1 MGPTETLA
9 QFVVDTRLQD
19 IPPKAVEISK
29 LVILDV
35 LGVTL
40 AASRQAVARILTE
53 YLREAAAAPR
63 AGVIGSPIRTEPALA
78 AWANG
83 ALAFALDFDDNIHG
97 STHTVA
103 AALASGED
111 TGASGATLL
120 EAYILG
126 RDICFRLDAAL
137 DAGRRK
143 NQGGPT
149 SRGWFAG
156 GTTGSLAAAAAA
168 GKVLRLNA
176 KQMTTAFGI
185 AVSGAG
191 GVRRNFGTMA
201 KALQTGN
208 AARNGVTAALLAQK
222 GFSADQTILE
232 APMGFVSALCLE
244 GECDWDALT
253 KDLGTYFYM
262 ENLPPIKRFPTCTP
276 AHRPIEGL
284 LALRQQHGF
293 TVDEVESV
301 ESDFHQRSLARSDPQ
316 EAIAG
321 PNSMPFILAI
331 ALLDGKVTLEQFTDE
346 NIHDPRVRTAMAKVR
361 HRANQQ
367 QPGQAEPPD
376 RITVTLKNGAV
387 HTIEV
392 AERTTL
398 HSKAE
403 IHGKFFDCATLA
415 LSRGRAEQLAGLI
428 DRLENVD
435 DVGALM
441 SCMNGNDRKISTY

>member
-9 QFVVDTRLQD
+9 QFVVDTHLRD
-19 IPPKAVEISK
+19 IPSKAVEISK

-40 AASRQAVARILTE
+40 AAARQPVARILNE
-53 YLREAAAAPR
+53 YLRECGAAPK
-63 AGVIGSPIRTEPALA
+63 AGVIGSELRTDTALA

-83 ALAFALDFDDNIHG
+83 SLAFVLDFDDNIHG
-97 STHTVA
+97 STHIVP
-103 AALASGED
+103 AALAIGEGNNA
-111 TGASGATLL
+111 TGATLL

-168 GKVLRLNA
+168 GKVLGLNA
-176 KQMTTAFGI
+176 QQMATAFGI
-185 AVSGAG
+185 AASGAG

-232 APMGFVSALCLE
+232 APMGFASALCLE

-253 KDLGTYFYM
+253 KDLGKFFYM
-262 ENLPPIKRFPTCTP
+262 EQLPPIKRFPTCTP
-276 AHRPIEGL
+276 AHRPIEGF

-293 TVDEVESV
+293 TAEDIESV
-301 ESDFHQRSLARSDPQ
+301 ESDFHLRSLSRTDPQ

-346 NIHDPRVRTAMAKVR
+346 KIHDPRVRAAMTKVR
-361 HRANQQ
+361 HRPNERR
-367 QPGQAEPPD
+367 PGQMEPQD
-376 RITVTLKNGAV
+376 RITVKLKNGAV

-392 AERTTL
+392 AERATLKTTT
-398 HSKAE
+398 E
-403 IHGKFFDCATLA
+403 IYAKYMSCATMT
-415 LSRGRAEQLAGLI
+415 LSRTRAEQLGQLI
-428 DRLENVD
+428 DQLENVPD
-435 DVGALM
+435 IAVLM
-441 SCMNGNDRKISTY
+441 TCMNGDELTID

>member
-9 QFVVDTRLQD
+9 QFVVDTRLQN

-40 AASRQAVARILTE
+40 AASRQTIARILNQ

-63 AGVIGSPIRTEPALA
+63 AGVIGSPLRTEPALA

-97 STHTVA
+97 STHTVP
-103 AALASGED
+103 AALAIGE
-111 TGASGATLL
+111 GNRAAGATLL

-168 GKVLRLNA
+168 GKVLQLNT
-176 KQMTTAFGI
+176 KQMATAFGI
-185 AVSGAG
+185 AVAGAG

-222 GFSADQTILE
+222 GFTADQTILE
-232 APMGFVSALCLE
+232 APMGFASALCLE

-253 KDLGTYFYM
+253 KDLGKYFYLEKM
-262 ENLPPIKRFPTCTP
+262 PPIKRFPTCTP

-284 LALRQQHGF
+284 LALRQRHGF
-293 TVDEVESV
+293 TVNDVESI
-301 ESDFHQRSLARSDPQ
+301 ETDFHQRSLARTDPQ

-346 NIHDPRVRTAMAKVR
+346 KIYDSRVRAAMAKIR
-361 HRANQQ
+361 HCANQRQ
-367 QPGQAEPPD
+367 LGQAEPPD
-376 RITVTLKNGAV
+376 RITVTLTNGAV
-387 HTIEV
+387 HSIDV

-398 HSKAE
+398 HTKEE
-403 IHGKFFDCATLA
+403 IHGKYLNCATLA
-415 LSRGRAEQLAGLI
+415 LSRGRADELAGLV
-428 DRLENVD
+428 DRLENVA
-435 DVGALM
+435 DVAALM
-441 SCMNGNDRKISTY
+441 RCMNGNDLKNSQS

>member
-9 QFVVDTRLQD
+9 QFIVDTRLRD
-19 IPPKAVEISK
+19 IPSRAVEISK

-40 AASRQAVARILTE
+40 AASRQSVARILVE
-53 YLREAAAAPR
+53 YLREIGAAPK
-63 AGVIGSPIRTEPALA
+63 AGVIGSDLRTEPSLA

-83 ALAFALDFDDNIHG
+83 SLAFALDFDDNIHG
-97 STHTVA
+97 STHTLPA
-103 AALASGED
+103 AMAVGEVN
-111 TGASGATLL
+111 GANGAMLL

-156 GTTGSLAAAAAA
+156 GTTGSLAAAAGA
-168 GKVLRLNA
+168 GKVLGLNA
-176 KQMTTAFGI
+176 KQMATAFGI
-185 AVSGAG
+185 AVAGAG

-208 AARNGVTAALLAQK
+208 AARNGVIAATLAK
-222 GFSADQTILE
+222 KNFTADQTILE
-232 APMGFVSALCLE
+232 APMGFASALCLD

-253 KDLGTYFYM
+253 KGLGKFFYM
-262 ENLPPIKRFPTCTP
+262 EQMPTIKRFPTCSP

-284 LALRQQHGF
+284 LALRQRHGF
-293 TVDEVESV
+293 TADDVESV
-301 ESDFHQRSLARSDPQ
+301 ESDFHLRSLSRTDPQ

-321 PNSMPFILAI
+321 PNSMPFILAV

-346 NIHDPRVRTAMAKVR
+346 KIHDPRVRSVMEKIKPR
-361 HRANQQ
+361 PNQRN
-367 QPGQAEPPD
+367 PGRPEPAD
-376 RITVTLKNGAV
+376 QITVTLNNGAV

-398 HSKAE
+398 TSKSDIQA
-403 IHGKFFDCATLA
+403 KFMSCAALA
-415 LSRGRAEQLAGLI
+415 LSPARAGQLSDLI
-428 DRLENVD
+428 DRLESVAD
-435 DVGALM
+435 IAALIQ
-441 SCMNGNDRKISTY
+441 CMNGFGIKNA

>member
-9 QFVVDTRLQD
+9 QFVVDTRLRD
-19 IPPKAVEISK
+19 IPTKAVEISK

-35 LGVTL
+35 FGVTL
-40 AASRQAVARILTE
+40 AASRHAIARILDE
-53 YLREAAAAPR
+53 YLREHGAAPK
-63 AGVIGSPIRTEPALA
+63 AGVIGSDLRTEASLA

-83 ALAFALDFDDNIHG
+83 SMAFALDFDDNIHG
-97 STHTVA
+97 STHTVP
-103 AALASGED
+103 AALAIGEGN
-111 TGASGATLL
+111 GANGATLL

-168 GKVLRLNA
+168 GKVLGLNA
-176 KQMTTAFGI
+176 KQMATAFGI
-185 AVSGAG
+185 AVAGAG

-208 AARNGVTAALLAQK
+208 AARNGVIAATLAKK
-222 GFSADQTILE
+222 GFTADQTILE
-232 APMGFVSALCLE
+232 APMGFASALCLE
-244 GECDWDALT
+244 GECDWGALT
-253 KDLGTYFYM
+253 KDLGKYFYM
-262 ENLPPIKRFPTCTP
+262 EQMPTIKRFPTCTP

-293 TVDEVESV
+293 TADDVESV
-301 ESDFHQRSLARSDPQ
+301 ESDFHLRSLSRTDPQ

-331 ALLDGKVTLEQFTDE
+331 ALLDGKVTLEQFTDKK
-346 NIHDPRVRTAMAKVR
+346 IHDPRVRAVMEKIKPRPNAHT
-361 HRANQQ
+361 
-367 QPGQAEPPD
+367 PGQPEGAD
-376 RITVTLKNGAV
+376 RISVTLKNGAV

-398 HSKAE
+398 TSQGD
-403 IHGKFFDCATLA
+403 IHEKFLRCATLA
-415 LSRGRAEQLAGLI
+415 LSPTRAEQLGDLV
-428 DRLENVD
+428 DRLESVA
-435 DVGALM
+435 DVAALIQCM
-441 SCMNGNDRKISTY
+441 SGTEIKNA

>member
-9 QFVVDTRLQD
+9 QFVIDTRLRD
-19 IPPKAVEISK
+19 IPTKAVEISK

-35 LGVTL
+35 FGVTL
-40 AASRQAVARILTE
+40 AASRQAIARILVE
-53 YLREAAAAPR
+53 YLREHGAAPK
-63 AGVIGSPIRTEPALA
+63 AGVIGSDLRTEPSLA

-83 ALAFALDFDDNIHG
+83 SMAFALDFDDNIHG
-97 STHTVA
+97 STHTVP
-103 AALASGED
+103 AALAIGEGN
-111 TGASGATLL
+111 GANGATLL

-168 GKVLRLNA
+168 GKVLGLNA
-176 KQMTTAFGI
+176 KQMATAFGI
-185 AVSGAG
+185 AAAGAG

-208 AARNGVTAALLAQK
+208 AARNGVIAATLAKK
-222 GFSADQTILE
+222 GFTADPTILE
-232 APMGFVSALCLE
+232 APMGFAGALCLE
-244 GECDWDALT
+244 GECDWEALT
-253 KDLGTYFYM
+253 KDLGKYFYM
-262 ENLPPIKRFPTCTP
+262 EQMPSIKRFPTCTP

-293 TVDEVESV
+293 TADDVASV
-301 ESDFHQRSLARSDPQ
+301 ESDFHLRSLSRTDPQ

-321 PNSMPFILAI
+321 PNSMPFILAS
-331 ALLDGKVTLEQFTDE
+331 ALLDGQVTLAQFSDE
-346 NIHDPRVRTAMAKVR
+346 KIHDPRVRAVMQKIKPRPNAHTSG
-361 HRANQQ
+361 
-367 QPGQAEPPD
+367 QPEGPD
-376 RITVTLKNGAV
+376 RITVTLNNGVV

-398 HSKAE
+398 TSKSD
-403 IHGKFFDCATLA
+403 IHGKFVSCATLA
-415 LSRGRAEQLAGLI
+415 LSPTRAEQLGDLV
-428 DRLENVD
+428 DRLESVT
-435 DVGALM
+435 DVGALIQ
-441 SCMNGNDRKISTY
+441 CMTGEIKNA